1 MTSRTN
7 YTATAGQTSF
17 AIPFRYL
24 LESFV
29 KVTVNGTAL
38 SNGAGADE
46 FTVTGSTVSD
56 GVFDGGNVVL
66 NTGATAGDTVAVYR
80 DSGIDDANRLVDF
93 EAGAR
98 LLESDLDKSA
108 LQLLHLL
115 QEVKDNS
122 ATAEDMT
129 ITIADVVGLETALA
143 GKASTATFTT
153 ATNGIV
159 PGPTANQAA
168 GDYFLRAD
176 GSWVTVSTGG
186 GGGGGGATAFTDLSD
201 VPNVYT
207 GQANKFVA
215 VADSQDGLTFTDA
228 ITSLGSLS
236 DVNFGSSTPN
246 DGDAIIYDGA
256 SSSWLLSPA
265 ASIDLSGANAYQEG
279 NLLVGN
285 GNGSY
290 TPLGNGTSGQV
301 LTVNTAVAGNLEW
314 ATAAGGTG
322 GDIMAVQTINT
333 QGDINVD
340 DGQAI
345 PFDGVPTNRGTTFT
359 QVATNTYLDLSVYG
373 GIAHTTPISNAGIRV
388 STAGIYKIEWRMTI
402 HNTFATDLAA
412 LGRLYVRPASF
423 TTQASTP
430 VQYSTGVMYIPGGKN
445 SMVAGTAYI
454 DLDANDTIML
464 TLVGQNAGTLATEAA
479 SINNF
484 EIVGQQAF
492 MQIAKV

>member
-129 ITIADVVGLETALA
+129 ITIADVVGLQTALD
-143 GKASTATFTT
+143 GKAANTVFATG
-153 ATNGIV
+153 ANGIV
-159 PGPTANQAA
+159 PGPSSSQAS

-176 GSWVTVSTGG
+176 GTWVAVSTSGG
-186 GGGGGGATAFTDLSD
+186 GSGASVFTGLAD
-201 VPNVYT
+201 VPNSYQ
-207 GQANKFVA
+207 GQNSKFVA
-215 VADSQDGLTFTDA
+215 VNSDADGLEFTDA

-290 TPLGNGTSGQV
+290 APLGNGTNGQV

-322 GDIMAVQTINT
+322 GDIMAVQTIDT
-333 QGDINVD
+333 QGDITID

-345 PFDGVPTNRGTTFT
+345 PFNGNPTNRGTTFT
-359 QVATNTYLDLSVYG
+359 QVATNTYLNLSALG
-373 GIAHTTPISNAGIRV
+373 GIAHTTPINNAGIRV

-402 HNTFATDLAA
+402 RNTFATDLAA
-412 LGRLYVRPASF
+412 LGRLYVRPSSF

-430 VQYSTGVMYIPGGKN
+430 VQYSTGLMYIPGGKN

-464 TLVGQNAGTLATEAA
+464 TLVGQNAGSLVTEAA

>member
-1 MTSRTN
+1 MTSRTT

-17 AIPFRYL
+17 GIPFRYL

-29 KVTVNGTAL
+29 KVTINGTL
-38 SNGAGADE
+38 TTD
-46 FTVTGSTVSD
+46 FTITGSTVSD
-56 GVFDGGNVVL
+56 GVYDGGDVVL

-80 DSGIDDANRLVDF
+80 ESGIDDSNRLVDF

-98 LLESDLDKSA
+98 LLETDLDKSA
-108 LQLLHLL
+108 LQLLHLI

-122 ATAEDMT
+122 ATSEDMT
-129 ITIADVVGLETALA
+129 INIQDVVGLEAALA
-143 GKASTATFTT
+143 GKASTATFTQG
-153 ATNGIV
+153 TNGIV
-159 PGPTANQAA
+159 PGPTSSQAS

-176 GSWVTVSTGG
+176 GTWVAVSTSGG
-186 GGGGGGATAFTDLSD
+186 GGSGASVFTALAD
-201 VPNVYT
+201 VPNAYT
-207 GQANKFVA
+207 GQNNKFVA
-215 VADSQDGLTFTDA
+215 VNSDADGLEFTDA

-246 DGDAIIYDGA
+246 EGDAIIYDGA

-314 ATAAGGTG
+314 ATASGGTG

-333 QGDINVD
+333 QGDITVD

-359 QVATNTYLDLSVYG
+359 QVATNTYLDLGSLG

-402 HNTFATDLAA
+402 NNTNATDLAA
-412 LGRLYVRPASF
+412 LGRLYVRPSSF

-464 TLVGQNAGTLATEAA
+464 TLVGQNAGTLVTEAA

>member
-1 MTSRTN
+1 MTSRTT

-17 AIPFRYL
+17 GIPFRYL

-29 KVTVNGTAL
+29 KVTINGTVTT
-38 SNGAGADE
+38 D
-46 FTVTGSTVSD
+46 FTITGSTVSD
-56 GVFDGGNVVL
+56 GVYDGGNVVL
-66 NTGATAGDTVAVYR
+66 NSGATAGDTVAVYR
-80 DSGIDDANRLVDF
+80 DSGIDDTNRLVDF

-98 LLESDLDKSA
+98 LLETDLDKSA
-108 LQLLHLL
+108 LQLLHLI

-122 ATAEDMT
+122 ATSEDMT
-129 ITIADVVGLETALA
+129 ITIADVVGLQTALD
-143 GKASTATFTT
+143 GKAANTVFATG
-153 ATNGIV
+153 ANGIV
-159 PGPTANQAA
+159 PGPSSSQAS

-176 GSWVTVSTGG
+176 GTWVAVSTSGG
-186 GGGGGGATAFTDLSD
+186 GSGASVFTGLAD
-201 VPNVYT
+201 VPNSYL
-207 GQANKFVA
+207 GQNSKFVA
-215 VADSQDGLTFTDA
+215 VNSDADGLEFTDA
-228 ITSLGSLS
+228 ITSLSSLS

-246 DGDAIIYDGA
+246 EGDAIIYDGA

-290 TPLGNGTSGQV
+290 APLGNGTNGQV

-333 QGDINVD
+333 QGDITVD

-359 QVATNTYLDLSVYG
+359 QVATNTYLNLGGLG
-373 GIAHTTPISNAGIRV
+373 GIAHTTPINNAGIRV

-402 HNTFATDLAA
+402 RNTFATDLAA
-412 LGRLYVRPASF
+412 LGRLYVRPSSY
-423 TTQASTP
+423 TTEVSDP

-464 TLVGQNAGTLATEAA
+464 TLVGQNAGTLATEPA